1 MLKHPRRLGEASNA
15 ATSHSQVRIAMLQ
28 REMERQK
35 TRIAE
40 LEASGAELRELVRAR
55 IAIVP

>member
-1 MLKHPRRLGEASNA
+1 MLAHPRRLGEASKA
-15 ATSHSQVRIAMLQ
+15 AASHSQVRIAMLQ

-35 TRIAE
+35 TRISE